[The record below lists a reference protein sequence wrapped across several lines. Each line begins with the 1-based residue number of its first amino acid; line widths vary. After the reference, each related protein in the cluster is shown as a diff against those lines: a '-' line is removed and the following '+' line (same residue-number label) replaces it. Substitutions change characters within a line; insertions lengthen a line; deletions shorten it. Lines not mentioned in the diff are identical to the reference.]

1 MNIEPNIFLLL
12 IGIIGFLYAS
22 VGHGGASGYLAL
34 MSLFSFSPE
43 IMKPSALVLNIL
55 VSSIAF
61 IFFYKSKQFRWRLF
75 YPFAITSIPFSF
87 MGGFFKIDT
96 HLYRAFLGIILLF
109 VVIKLLGFGKKEK
122 EEIKPIEFKKA
133 LLIGAIIGF
142 ISGILG
148 IGGGVVLSPVILLL
162 GWGRMKETAAVS
174 ALFILVNS
182 VSGFLGFLANNG
194 QFPLQMSSIILVVL
208 FGGTLGA
215 FYGSEKFNNITLKYI
230 LSFVLV
236 LASVKLIMI

>member
-1 MNIEPNIFLLL
+1 M
-12 IGIIGFLYAS
+12 
-22 VGHGGASGYLAL
+22 
-34 MSLFSFSPE
+34 
-43 IMKPSALVLNIL
+43 
-55 VSSIAF
+55 
-61 IFFYKSKQFRWRLF
+61 
-75 YPFAITSIPFSF
+75 
-87 MGGFFKIDT
+87 
-96 HLYRAFLGIILLF
+96 
-109 VVIKLLGFGKKEK
+109 
-122 EEIKPIEFKKA
+122 
-133 LLIGAIIGF
+133 
-142 ISGILG
+142 
-148 IGGGVVLSPVILLL
+148 VLSPVILLL